1 MRPVPRFID
10 NNLVEDVIIIEREV
24 GSTVR
29 ITFVT
34 VVDNASDSYRWII
47 DGIYN
52 PSSTQQSDF
61 FTGLTVY
68 NLNGFQIL
76 RYIVIGGGSGPFIQ
90 NT

>member
-1 MRPVPRFID
+1 M
-10 NNLVEDVIIIEREV
+10 IIIEREV